1 MSPPSFA
8 EMNVM
13 LVDDDAFQLKLL
25 GLHLRQIGA
34 LKQQPFTA
42 ARAALA
48 ALDSLPEGQTI
59 DLLMCDLQMPD
70 LDGVELLR
78 HLAERGFRG
87 QVALVSGEDARLLHT
102 VEKLG
107 RAHGLQVLGALPKP
121 VAYADVQALLRRWP
135 TGERRAVP
143 VRDALPLAE
152 LRRAIEQRELVPH
165 YQPKVE
171 LASGRWVGVEALV
184 RWQHPERGI
193 LFPDM
198 FIAQAEEA
206 GLIGEL
212 TKALLEGGGP
222 ELGVLP
228 QLRQWLDEGLHLQ
241 AAVNVSMA
249 MLNDARLPDQL
260 QAQLDAARVPASN
273 LVLEVT
279 ESRLM
284 EDARTTLDILTRM
297 RLKRIGLSIDDFGT
311 GHSSLVQ
318 LRDVP
323 FGELKVD
330 RSFVHSAH
338 QRPDLLPLLRAC
350 LQMGQQLG
358 MKTVAE
364 GIEDEADWRHLR
376 SLGCDVAQGF
386 FIGRPMPASQIK
398 AWALSWEARRAAL
411 TD

>member
-1 MSPPSFA
+1 MSLPPLA
-8 EMNVM
+8 DLNVM

-25 GLHLRQIGA
+25 GAHLRQLGA
-34 LKQQPFTA
+34 QNLHPFTA
-42 ARAALA
+42 ARGALA
-48 ALDSLPEGQTI
+48 ALDSLSI
-59 DLLMCDLQMPD
+59 DLLLCDLQMPD

-78 HLAERGFRG
+78 HLAQRGFTG
-87 QVALVSGEDARLLHT
+87 QVALVSGEDARILRT
-102 VEKLG
+102 VEMLG
-107 RAHGLQVLGALPKP
+107 RTHGLQVLGALPKP
-121 VAYADVQALLRRWP
+121 VAYADVQALLQRWP
-135 TGERRAVP
+135 TGSRKAKP
-143 VRDALPLAE
+143 VREPLPLAE
-152 LRRAIEQRELVPH
+152 LQRAIAERELVPH

-184 RWQHPERGI
+184 RWQHPERGM
-193 LFPDM
+193 LYPDA

-212 TKALLEGGGP
+212 TTALLEGGGT
-222 ELGVLP
+222 ELGVLA
-228 QLRQWLDEGLHLQ
+228 QLRQWLDEGLHLH

-249 MLNDARLPDQL
+249 MLNDARLPDQI

-284 EDARTTLDILTRM
+284 EEARTTLDILVRM

-330 RSFVHSAH
+330 RSFVHGAH
-338 QRPDLLPLLRAC
+338 ARPDLLPLLKAC
-350 LQMGQQLG
+350 LQMGHQLG

-364 GIEDEADWRHLR
+364 GVEDEADWRHLR
-376 SLGCDVAQGF
+376 SLGCDVAQGY
-386 FIGRPMPASQIK
+386 FIGRPMPAAQLK
-398 AWALSWEARRAAL
+398 AWAMSWEAQRAAL

>member
-1 MSPPSFA
+1 MNLPPLA
-8 EMNVM
+8 DLNVM

-25 GLHLRQIGA
+25 GFHLRQLGA
-34 LKQQPFTA
+34 QKLHPFTS
-42 ARAALA
+42 ARGALA
-48 ALDSLPEGQTI
+48 ALDGLSIE
-59 DLLMCDLQMPD
+59 LLLCDLQMPD

-78 HLAERGFRG
+78 HLAQRGFAG
-87 QVALVSGEDARLLHT
+87 QVALVSGEDARILRT
-102 VEKLG
+102 VERLG
-107 RAHGLQVLGALPKP
+107 RTHGLQVLGALPKP
-121 VAYADVQALLRRWP
+121 VAYADVQALLQRWP
-135 TGERRAVP
+135 TAERKAKP
-143 VRDALPLAE
+143 VREPLPLAE
-152 LRRAIEQRELVPH
+152 LQRAIAKRELVPH

-184 RWQHPERGI
+184 RWQHPERGM
-193 LFPDM
+193 LYPDA

-212 TKALLEGGGP
+212 TTALLEGGGT
-222 ELGVLP
+222 ELGVLA

-249 MLNDARLPDQL
+249 MLNDARLPDQI

-284 EDARTTLDILTRM
+284 EDARTTLDILVRM

-330 RSFVHSAH
+330 RSFVHGAH
-338 QRPDLLPLLRAC
+338 ARPDLLPLLKAC

-376 SLGCDVAQGF
+376 SLGCDVGQGY
-386 FIGRPMPASQIK
+386 FIGRPMPASQLK
-398 AWALSWEARRAAL
+398 AWAMSWEARRAVL